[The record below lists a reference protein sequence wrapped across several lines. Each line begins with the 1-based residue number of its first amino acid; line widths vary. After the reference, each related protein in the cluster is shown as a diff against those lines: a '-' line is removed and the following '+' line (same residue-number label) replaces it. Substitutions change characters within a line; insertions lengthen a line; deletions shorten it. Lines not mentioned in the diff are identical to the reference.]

1 MRPVRFAGLLT
12 LLALVAAPAFAEEKV
27 EVKVLKYDALGQ
39 LVRDN
44 KGKVIV
50 VDVWEFS

>member
-1 MRPVRFAGLLT
+1 MRLARAFGLLT
-12 LLALVAAPAFAEEKV
+12 LLGLMVAPAFAEEKV
-27 EVKVLKYDALGQ
+27 EVKAMKYDALAR

-50 VDVWEFS
+50 VDVWEFD